1 MDLRLS
7 QNDRIGQNKSKRR
20 KGTKPTRKSSKA
32 LKKGKVT
39 SRKTNSKKTNK
50 RKTKGFSFFGLFKF
64 FLYWGFILGIWAIIA
79 LIGVII
85 YFALQMPAADTWA
98 VPDRP
103 ANIRIISDNGKLISN
118 RGKMGGEAVSIR
130 ELPYY
135 VPAAMMAIE
144 DKRFMSHFGV
154 DPIGIL
160 GAMRINVS
168 EGRNPLSGNGGS
180 TITQQVAKNLF
191 LTPEQT
197 ISRKIQEALL
207 AVWLEN
213 KYSKNDILELYL
225 NRVYYGAGAWG
236 IEAATQRYF
245 GKSARNLSLG
255 EAAILAGVLKAPSRL
270 SPDKNPEKAAKR
282 ARIVL
287 NEMAADGYISKEE
300 AKSAAIDP
308 NKRIRTKVV
317 GAEYYVADWVEALMK
332 SYIGDIE
339 QDVIVTTTIDW
350 DLQKY
355 GEFIVREVVLE
366 YGQEKNFSQAA
377 LVAMNADGT
386 IRAIVGGT
394 DYAKSQYNR
403 AVTARRQPGS
413 SFKPF
418 VYLAG
423 LEAGLTPDSILQD
436 EQFTYKGWSPKNYS
450 NEYIGAV
457 TMRDALV
464 NSLNT
469 VAARLAIDL
478 GAQKVVDSA
487 MRLGISSPLKPVPS
501 IALGTQEVSLLE
513 LTAAYAPFANGGI
526 GVIAN
531 IITKI
536 ETTNG
541 EILYENIP
549 AGPGRVIEPQY
560 VAMIN
565 DMLSSAISLGTG
577 KKAKLAGWQIAG
589 KTGTTQGFKDAFFVG
604 YSANMVTGIWI
615 GNDDGTPMKGV
626 GGSSY
631 PAILWSD
638 FMKKAHQGLS
648 PSPLPSLHTLPNPI
662 NNIGN
667 NNVNNEQN
675 NQRPQTLVDL
685 INGWFDNN

>member
-20 KGTKPTRKSSKA
+20 KGTKPTRKTAKVSKRN
-32 LKKGKVT
+32 KVT
-39 SRKTNSKKTNK
+39 SRNGKSKKINR
-50 RKTKGFSFFGLFKF
+50 RKNKGFSVFGLFKF

-79 LIGVII
+79 LIGIVI
-85 YFALQMPAADTWA
+85 YFALQMPSSDTWA

-103 ANIRIISDNGKLISN
+103 ANIRIIADNGKLISN

-144 DKRFMSHFGV
+144 DKRFMTHFGV
-154 DPIGIL
+154 DPRGIL
-160 GAMRINVS
+160 GAMRINLS
-168 EGRNPLSGNGGS
+168 EGRGPLSGNGGS

-197 ISRKIQEALL
+197 IARKIQEALL
-207 AVWLEN
+207 AIWLEN
-213 KYSKNDILELYL
+213 NYSKNDILELYL

-287 NEMAADGYISKEE
+287 NEMAADGYISKAE
-300 AKSAAIDP
+300 AKAAAIDP

-355 GEFIVREVVLE
+355 GEFIVREVVRE
-366 YGQEKNFSQAA
+366 FGEEKNFSQGA
-377 LVAMNADGT
+377 LVAMNTDGT

-394 DYAKSQYNR
+394 DYAQSQYNR

-469 VAARLAIDL
+469 VAARLAINL

-487 MRLGISSPLKPVPS
+487 MRLGISSLLKPVPS

-536 ETTNG
+536 ETVNG

-549 AGPGRVIEPQY
+549 AGPGRVIELQY
-560 VAMIN
+560 VAMMN

-631 PAILWSD
+631 PAILWSQ
-638 FMKKAHQGLS
+638 FMQKAHQGLS
-648 PSPLPSLHTLPNPI
+648 PSPLPSSHTLPNPI

-667 NNVNNEQN
+667 DNNVNNE
-675 NQRPQTLVDL
+675 RPQTLVDL